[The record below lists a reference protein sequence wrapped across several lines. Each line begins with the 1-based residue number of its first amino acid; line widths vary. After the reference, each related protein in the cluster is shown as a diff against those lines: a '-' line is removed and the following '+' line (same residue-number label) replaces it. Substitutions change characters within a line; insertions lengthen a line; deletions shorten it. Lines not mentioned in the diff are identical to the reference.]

1 LHTLASRKVS
11 LTLSELLSKSPVR
24 RNGDVETGTKTN
36 GKESVAKVLG
46 NKIGVTVPGN
56 KTGITVDHK

>member
-1 LHTLASRKVS
+1 LHTLASRKVN
-11 LTLSELLSKSPVR
+11 LTLSELLRKLPAR
-24 RNGDVETGTKTN
+24 RNGDAETGTKTN

-46 NKIGVTVPGN
+46 NKTGITVLGN